1 MKRSIGQFFGILI
14 LVFTPSFTSPSIS
27 QQAVI
32 ADHAPQ
38 PAFAVSPNQF
48 FGKSEK
54 PDHPQLVDKDFVTS
68 VLEETARIMGW
79 QKPYYRSWD
88 TMAVSVD
95 PQTGIEAYDDPNRLS
110 LSFNMEPMDEYSP
123 ISPDDPHIT
132 SFHGYTAF
140 YGSSLQ
146 EWEVSLIWNMEGYH
160 FWVYGSNA
168 SHSGQAPNIYPYG
181 EALYQAYWNVV
192 EGKSGQ
198 NNAPPPEPG
207 NLPADLCAGV
217 TCRNNYC
224 KEDES
229 KYLYD
234 CACDPTDG
242 KCICR
247 ADTCDYG
254 CDEMMGGC
262 IDMQPIDPEVICAQA
277 ICPEDYCEDDGQ
289 TRVYDCK
296 CDPADGE
303 CGCYVEVCELGCNFA
318 TGRCVEGMV
327 VPDSP
332 DDMEDSSTGG
342 SGYPPSPEP
351 DGPGLLGVLGGVAA
365 GGGILAGGGYLG
377 VKTIQTLLARR
388 AAKAAAQAAAN
399 AAEPSLS
406 ELLAR
411 AENSANRASK
421 AIDQA
426 IEGTADDVR
435 NYKDFLKRTTKQN
448 EAWAK
453 TMADRAKMIERAE
466 KGVKAIKKGADV
478 TAEILGNVPG
488 TGTVFKYSYNLST
501 TAAESIASGDSVGTV
516 ALKTTSKGLE
526 TAVGDKLFGKI
537 TVLDNLPKDLSK
549 STIKTAFKKVGAEN
563 IVTEAVKNEGTNN
576 MMNVMKEIKTR
587 SPFGKI
593 EKGIEKAAKKVDR
606 KFIGK
611 TIKKIFY

>member
-1 MKRSIGQFFGILI
+1 
-14 LVFTPSFTSPSIS
+14 
-27 QQAVI
+27 
-32 ADHAPQ
+32 
-38 PAFAVSPNQF
+38 
-48 FGKSEK
+48 
-54 PDHPQLVDKDFVTS
+54 
-68 VLEETARIMGW
+68 
-79 QKPYYRSWD
+79 
-88 TMAVSVD
+88 
-95 PQTGIEAYDDPNRLS
+95 
-110 LSFNMEPMDEYSP
+110 
-123 ISPDDPHIT
+123 
-132 SFHGYTAF
+132 
-140 YGSSLQ
+140 
-146 EWEVSLIWNMEGYH
+146 
-160 FWVYGSNA
+160 
-168 SHSGQAPNIYPYG
+168 
-181 EALYQAYWNVV
+181 
-192 EGKSGQ
+192 
-198 NNAPPPEPG
+198 
-207 NLPADLCAGV
+207 
-217 TCRNNYC
+217 
-224 KEDES
+224 
-229 KYLYD
+229 
-234 CACDPTDG
+234 
-242 KCICR
+242 
-247 ADTCDYG
+247 
-254 CDEMMGGC
+254 
-262 IDMQPIDPEVICAQA
+262 
-277 ICPEDYCEDDGQ
+277 
-289 TRVYDCK
+289 
-296 CDPADGE
+296 
-303 CGCYVEVCELGCNFA
+303 
-318 TGRCVEGMV
+318 
-327 VPDSP
+327 
-332 DDMEDSSTGG
+332 
-342 SGYPPSPEP
+342 
-351 DGPGLLGVLGGVAA
+351 
-365 GGGILAGGGYLG
+365 LAGGGYLG